1 MPLPTRSSWPVG
13 ETAATLLDEFP
24 SIPAH
29 RDVPGKLFL
38 TEARWGEAAFG
49 DNHPTAGWCQEAGI
63 L

>member
-1 MPLPTRSSWPVG
+1 MG